1 MNRNVWRLL
10 AISVVAVGLLAA
22 CGGDETPSRAP
33 STAVPPVPAFVGT
46 GAMAVDAVSGG
57 LVDASRVVTGS
68 DPFDVDIDIVS
79 VDPGYQGYQYKL
91 QWDPSILAYND
102 QKHLM
107 PVELTFCADPVFMGA
122 SDVYAG
128 CARAGG
134 DTTFV
139 GPLNTVTMHCI
150 GAGVSPLHLK
160 TMTEDPDFGTT
171 VIGDM
176 GILVKTA
183 LTDASVT
190 CQ

>member
-1 MNRNVWRLL
+1 VRRSLCGPL
-10 AISVVAVGLLAA
+10 AVLVVVGGLLAA
-22 CGGDETPSRAP
+22 CGGGKTPPAP
-33 STAVPPVPAFVGT
+33 ATAVPPVPAFVGT

-57 LVDASRVVTGS
+57 AVDASRVVTGS
-68 DPFDVDIDIVS
+68 DPFEVDIVILS

-91 QWDPSILAYND
+91 VWDPSVLAYDD

-107 PVELTFCADPVFMGA
+107 PVELNFCADPVLGT
-122 SDVYAG
+122 SDVYTG

-139 GPLNTVTMHCI
+139 GPLNTVTLHCI

-160 TMTEDPDFGTT
+160 TMTEDVNFGTSI
-171 VIGDM
+171 IGDM
-176 GILVKTA
+176 GILVDTS